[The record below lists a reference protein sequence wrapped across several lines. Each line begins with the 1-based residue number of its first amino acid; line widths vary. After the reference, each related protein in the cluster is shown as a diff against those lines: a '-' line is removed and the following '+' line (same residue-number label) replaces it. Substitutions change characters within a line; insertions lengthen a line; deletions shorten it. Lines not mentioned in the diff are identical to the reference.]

1 MNSSLVKVIAWIYLI
16 LGVIG
21 SVIMGVAASDMFY
34 SIDTIG
40 FVTAFI
46 GIISTV
52 GTAFVLFAIAK
63 IMENTEYCTSKL
75 SRLESQ
81 NKPAPISG
89 ASNSKMNLS
98 AVASKPTGSEWRC
111 PKCGKTNPTA
121 VRVCKDCAY
130 QK

>member
-1 MNSSLVKVIAWIYLI
+1 MNSTVVKVIAWIYVV

-21 SVIMGVAASDMFY
+21 SFIMGNSAKEMFY
-34 SIDTIG
+34 GADGIGVVITVVSLVSI
-40 FVTAFI
+40 A
-46 GIISTV
+46 

-63 IMENTEYCTSKL
+63 IMENTEYCMSKI
-75 SRLESQ
+75 SRMESQ
-81 NKPAPISG
+81 NKPAPNVG

-98 AVASKPTGSEWRC
+98 AIASKSVGSEWRC
-111 PKCGKTNPTA
+111 PKCGKTNPTS